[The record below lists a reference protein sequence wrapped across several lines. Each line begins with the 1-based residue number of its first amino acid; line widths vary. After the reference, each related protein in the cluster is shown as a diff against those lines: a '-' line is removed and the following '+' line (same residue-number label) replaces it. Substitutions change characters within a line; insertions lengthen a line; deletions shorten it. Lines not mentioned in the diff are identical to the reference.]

1 MGFGSKVLD
10 FFTGGVGSKVL
21 DIGDDLI
28 DTQSERREDDAV
40 DLKDARSM
48 QTDSHAGKLVGLYK
62 TNTSPAIGLAIL
74 FLILIDVLVDAAA
87 RLVRPW
93 VTIHLLGAFF
103 GYWILSPVTLT
114 PFQESMVYLVFTFWF
129 GGRAIMKDIP
139 QFLKA
144 LRVYKKK

>member
-1 MGFGSKVLD
+1 MGIGSKIID

-28 DTQSERREDDAV
+28 DTQSERRADDAT
-40 DLKDARSM
+40 DLKDARAM

-62 TNTSPAIGLAIL
+62 ANTSPAIGLAIL

-103 GYWILSPVTLT
+103 GYWVLSPVDLT

-139 QFLKA
+139 QC
-144 LRVYKKK
+144 RS